1 MPAPVGGDQKYL
13 PGLDGLRAIAVA
25 AVVAYHLGYGWAQGG
40 LLGVGVFFT
49 LSGYLITDILVG
61 QWAARGRIKLGDFWL
76 RRARRLLPALFVM
89 LAVVTLW
96 VNLFARSFL
105 PGFRGNV
112 VASVFYVSNWWF
124 IGQHSSYY
132 ARFAPPTPLDHLW
145 SLAVEEQFYLVWPWV
160 VLLLVWLVGW
170 PRRRRRKLVDG
181 LGGLAA
187 PAAGPGG
194 GPYLT
199 RWSRLVLA
207 GVTLALAAGSA
218 VLMARLYQ
226 PGYDPTRVYEGTDTR
241 ACGLLIGAAVAIVW
255 PTRRPTASGTSADR
269 AVPASRT
276 VPAVWRWLLDV
287 AGVAGLAVI
296 GLLVWRTNQYSDFM
310 FRGGLV
316 VLSVATAATVAAVV
330 TPGSLLGRAL
340 GWGPLRW
347 IGVRSYGI
355 YLWHFPV
362 IVLTAAVGAAGS
374 PVSPERAVAV
384 VAATVAVAAV
394 SWRFVEDPIRRG
406 ARLRWVIPD
415 GASKPIEVKATGGAD
430 MTGEPG
436 TNAGGGRHSNGR
448 RRPGLLRS
456 PQAIGGACLLGAA
469 VLAAGVTG
477 AIRLTSA
484 SARPAAAQR
493 PASAQLSNSGGNASA
508 SATPTPGTPAAGRPA
523 AAGTPTATGT
533 PTGAGTPAATGTQD
547 DAAVHGGKPSKAA
560 AGQAHPATV
569 KTAAGPAAVVPA
581 LPTPPPRT
589 SCTSVVHIGDSTSE
603 GLISPDYEPNPANRI
618 PARYADV
625 GVKQSI
631 MKIVGATSVVESLPG
646 TPNAYDM
653 ASQLKQSGYH
663 GCWVLALGTNDTA
676 DVYVGSNVGRLQ
688 RIEKM
693 MKVIGNQP
701 VMWVEV
707 TSLLS
712 SGPYSEQNMQLWN
725 QALQQAQRQY
735 PNMRIY
741 NWPAVAQKSWFIND
755 GIHYTSIGYAHRA
768 TAIADALAQA
778 FPAS

>member
-1 MPAPVGGDQKYL
+1 MPEPVRSDQKYL
-13 PGLDGLRAIAVA
+13 PGLDGLRALAVT

-61 QWAARGRIKLGDFWL
+61 QWAARGRIKLADFWL

-89 LAVVTLW
+89 LAMVTLW

-160 VLLLVWLVGW
+160 VLLMVWLAGRL
-170 PRRRRRKLVDG
+170 RRRRRALADG

-187 PAAGPGG
+187 GSPDGS
-194 GPYLT
+194 PYLA
-199 RWSRLVLA
+199 RWSRVALA
-207 GVTLALAAGSA
+207 ALTLALAAGSA
-218 VLMARLYQ
+218 VLMARFYQ

-241 ACGLLIGAAVAIVW
+241 ACGLLIGAAVALVW
-255 PTRRPTASGTSADR
+255 PTRRAGPASGDR
-269 AVPASRT
+269 VVPAG
-276 VPAVWRWLLDV
+276 WRGLLDV
-287 AGVAGLAVI
+287 AGIAGLAVI
-296 GLLVWRTNQYSDFM
+296 AAMVWRTNQYSDFM

-340 GWGPLRW
+340 GCAPLRW
-347 IGVRSYGI
+347 LGVRSYGI
-355 YLWHFPV
+355 YLWHFPM
-362 IVLTAAVGAAGS
+362 IVLTTAVGAAGG
-374 PVSPERAVAV
+374 PVSLGRATAV
-384 VAATVAVAAV
+384 VVATVAAAAV
-394 SWRFVEDPIRRG
+394 SWRFIEEPIRRG
-406 ARLRWVIPD
+406 ARLRWVDPERVGIP
-415 GASKPIEVKATGGAD
+415 GEAQATGGPA

-436 TNAGGGRHSNGR
+436 KGTGGGRRPGR
-448 RRPGLLRS
+448 LRRPRMVPAPL
-456 PQAIGGACLLGAA
+456 AIGGVCLLA
-469 VLAAGVTG
+469 AAGVT
-477 AIRLTSA
+477 ASMRLTSA
-484 SARPAAAQR
+484 TAHPAATPSAASAR
-493 PASAQLSNSGGNASA
+493 LSNSAGKAGAAAPGNSGGTA
-508 SATPTPGTPAAGRPA
+508 AAGAPA
-523 AAGTPTATGT
+523 AAGHKH
-533 PTGAGTPAATGTQD
+533 
-547 DAAVHGGKPSKAA
+547 AV
-560 AGQAHPATV
+560 TV
-569 KTAAGPAAVVPA
+569 KTVAAGPAAVVPA

-625 GVKQSI
+625 GVKHSI

-653 ASQLKQSGYH
+653 AKQVKDSGFN

-676 DVYVGSNVGRLQ
+676 DVYVGSNVSREQ
-688 RIEKM
+688 RIQKM
-693 MKVIGNQP
+693 MSLIGNQP

-712 SGPYSEQNMQLWN
+712 SGPYSEQNMELWN
-725 QALQQAQRQY
+725 QALAQVQPRY

-741 NWPAVAQKSWFIND
+741 NWPAVAQRSWFISD
-755 GIHYTSIGYAHRA
+755 GIHYTTLGYLHRA
-768 TAIADALAQA
+768 TAIANALARA
-778 FPAS
+778 FPAG

>member
-1 MPAPVGGDQKYL
+1 MPEPVKGDQKYL
-13 PGLDGLRAIAVA
+13 PGLDGLRALAVA

-89 LAVVTLW
+89 LAVVTVW
-96 VNLFARSFL
+96 VNVFARSFL

-112 VASVFYVSNWWF
+112 IASVFYVSNWWY
-124 IGQHSSYY
+124 IGQHASYY

-145 SLAVEEQFYLVWPWV
+145 SLAVEEQFYLVWPWI
-160 VLLLVWLVGW
+160 VLLLVWLAGRV
-170 PRRRRRKLVDG
+170 RRRRRGLADG
-181 LGGLAA
+181 LGGLAT
-187 PAAGPGG
+187 PVDGPGG
-194 GPYLT
+194 GVPYLT
-199 RWSRLVLA
+199 KWSRLALA
-207 GVTLALAAGSA
+207 GVTLVLAAGSA
-218 VLMARLYQ
+218 LLMARLYQ

-241 ACGLLIGAAVAIVW
+241 ACGLLIGAALAMVW
-255 PTRRPTASGTSADR
+255 PTRRAGAGHGTAGGTSPDR
-269 AVPASRT
+269 RVPA
-276 VPAVWRWLLDV
+276 PARWLLDV
-287 AGVAGLAVI
+287 AGIAGLAVI
-296 GLLVWRTNQYSDFM
+296 LLLVWRTNQYSDFM

-340 GWGPLRW
+340 GAGPLRW

-355 YLWHFPV
+355 YLWHYPI
-362 IVLTAAVGAAGS
+362 IVLALGAGAAGS
-374 PVSPERAVAV
+374 PVSPGRAVAI
-384 VAATVAVAAV
+384 VAGTVAVAAL
-394 SWRFVEDPIRRG
+394 SWRLVEDPIRRG

-415 GASKPIEVKATGGAD
+415 RATETSEANATGGAE
-430 MTGEPG
+430 MTGEPDRKA
-436 TNAGGGRHSNGR
+436 AGGGRR
-448 RRPGLLRS
+448 PTWMRRPHS
-456 PQAIGGACLLGAA
+456 PRAIGGVCLLGAA
-469 VLAAGVTG
+469 VLAAGVTVSM
-477 AIRLTSA
+477 RLTSA
-484 SARPAAAQR
+484 TAAPAQPTSATAAPANAR
-493 PASAQLSNSGGNASA
+493 LSNSAGGAA
-508 SATPTPGTPAAGRPA
+508 DLARQGKPTSTSTSMSTSTGKDSRAAARDGKPAAG
-523 AAGTPTATGT
+523 TAH
-533 PTGAGTPAATGTQD
+533 
-547 DAAVHGGKPSKAA
+547 AVAPKS
-560 AGQAHPATV
+560 V
-569 KTAAGPAAVVPA
+569 AAGPAATVPA

-603 GLISPDYEPNPANRI
+603 GLISADYEPNPANRI

-625 GVKQSI
+625 GVKHSI

-653 ASQLKQSGYH
+653 ASQVKQSGYN

-688 RIEKM
+688 RIQKM
-693 MKVIGNQP
+693 MNLIGNQP

-712 SGPYSEQNMQLWN
+712 SGPYSEQNMELWN
-725 QALQQAQRQY
+725 QALQQAQAQY

-741 NWPAVAQKSWFIND
+741 NWPAVAQRSWFIND
-755 GIHYTSIGYAHRA
+755 GIHYTTIGYAHRA
-768 TAIADALAQA
+768 TAIADALAEA

>member
-1 MPAPVGGDQKYL
+1 MPKPVKGDQRYL
-13 PGLDGLRAIAVA
+13 PGLDGLRAVAVA

-96 VNLFARSFL
+96 VNLFTRSFL

-124 IGQHSSYY
+124 IDQHASYY

-145 SLAVEEQFYLVWPWV
+145 SLAVEEQFYLIWPWV
-160 VLLLVWLVGW
+160 VLLMVWLAG
-170 PRRRRRKLVDG
+170 RLLRRKRGLMDG
-181 LGGLAA
+181 PGGLTASVT
-187 PAAGPGG
+187 GPGGG

-199 RWSRLVLA
+199 RRSRMALA
-207 GVTLALAAGSA
+207 GVTLVLAAGST

-241 ACGLLIGAAVAIVW
+241 ACGLLIGAAVAFVW
-255 PTRRPTASGTSADR
+255 PTRRPASSRGAE
-269 AVPASRT
+269 RT
-276 VPAVWRWLLDV
+276 VPAVWRWLLEA
-287 AGVAGLAVI
+287 AGIAGLVVI
-296 GLLVWRTNQYSDFM
+296 GLLVWRTTQYSDFM

-330 TPGSLLGRAL
+330 TPGSRLGRAL
-340 GWGPLRW
+340 GCRPLRW

-355 YLWHFPV
+355 YLWHYPV
-362 IVLTAAVGAAGS
+362 IVLTTAVGAAGG
-374 PVSPERAVAV
+374 PVSLERAVVLVAV
-384 VAATVAVAAV
+384 TVAIAAV

-406 ARLRWVIPD
+406 GRLRWAIP
-415 GASKPIEVKATGGAD
+415 GTASEPIKAKATGGPEMAS
-430 MTGEPG
+430 GPG
-436 TNAGGGRHSNGR
+436 TGTGGEQRPGRL
-448 RRPGLLRS
+448 RRPGPLRS
-456 PQAIGGACLLGAA
+456 PQAVGGVCLLGAV
-469 VLAAGVTG
+469 VLAAGVT
-477 AIRLTSA
+477 ASMRLTSA
-484 SARPAAAQR
+484 SAHPAAAPTTASS
-493 PASAQLSNSGGNASA
+493 PASAQLSNLAGQSAASG
-508 SATPTPGTPAAGRPA
+508 AAGASGEQGGTAARGGSSGTA
-523 AAGTPTATGT
+523 AAGKD
-533 PTGAGTPAATGTQD
+533 PA
-547 DAAVHGGKPSKAA
+547 P
-560 AGQAHPATV
+560 TV

-603 GLISPDYEPNPANRI
+603 GLISKDYEPNPANRI

-625 GVKQSI
+625 GVKHSI
-631 MKIVGATSVVESLPG
+631 MKIIGATSVVESLPG
-646 TPNAYDM
+646 TPNAYDL
-653 ASQLKQSGYH
+653 AKQVKQEGFH

-676 DVYVGSNVGRLQ
+676 DVYVGSNITRKQ
-688 RIEKM
+688 RVQKM
-693 MKVIGNQP
+693 MSLIGDQP

-712 SGPYSEQNMQLWN
+712 GGPYSEKNMQLWN
-725 QALQQAQRQY
+725 EALQQVQPDY
-735 PNMRIY
+735 PNMKIY

-768 TAIADALAQA
+768 TAIANALAAA
-778 FPAS
+778 FPAN

>member
-1 MPAPVGGDQKYL
+1 MPKPVTGDQKYL
-13 PGLDGLRAIAVA
+13 PGLDGLRALAVA

-61 QWAARGRIKLGDFWL
+61 QWAARGRIRLGDFWL

-105 PGFRGNV
+105 PAFRGNV

-124 IGQHSSYY
+124 IDQHASYY

-160 VLLLVWLVGW
+160 VLLLLWLAGRL
-170 PRRRRRKLVDG
+170 RRRQSALVDG

-187 PAAGPGG
+187 TSAA
-194 GPYLT
+194 PYLT
-199 RWSRLVLA
+199 RRSRFALA
-207 GVTLALAAGSA
+207 GVTLVIAAGSA
-218 VLMARLYQ
+218 LLMARLFQ

-241 ACGLLIGAAVAIVW
+241 AFGLLIGAAVAFVW
-255 PTRRPTASGTSADR
+255 PTRRAGASGSVAG
-269 AVPASRT
+269 AAGASRS
-276 VPAVWRWLLDV
+276 VPAVWRWVLDV
-287 AGVAGLAVI
+287 AGLAGLAVI
-296 GLLVWRTNQYSDFM
+296 GLLVWRTTQYSDFM
-310 FRGGLV
+310 FRGGLG

-340 GWGPLRW
+340 GCRPLRW
-347 IGVRSYGI
+347 LGVRSYGI
-355 YLWHFPV
+355 YLWHYPV
-362 IVLTAAVGAAGS
+362 IVLTTAVGAAGG
-374 PVSPERAVAV
+374 PVSLGRALAIV
-384 VAATVAVAAV
+384 VGTVAVAAV

-406 ARLRWVIPD
+406 ARLRWVTPD
-415 GASKPIEVKATGGAD
+415 TATGPHEATVTGGPD
-430 MTGEPG
+430 MAGEPDSS
-436 TNAGGGRHSNGR
+436 NPGGR
-448 RRPGLLRS
+448 RPRLLRS
-456 PQAIGGACLLGAA
+456 PLAIGGVALLGVA
-469 VLAAGVTG
+469 VLAAGVT
-477 AIRLTSA
+477 ASMRLTSSTAHPAASQSPSAA
-484 SARPAAAQR
+484 SAR
-493 PASAQLSNSGGNASA
+493 LSNSAGKAAAS
-508 SATPTPGTPAAGRPA
+508 GTPAPASGA
-523 AAGTPTATGT
+523 AAG
-533 PTGAGTPAATGTQD
+533 AATGG
-547 DAAVHGGKPSKAA
+547 AAGAGGATAAGGAGGGTSGGGKAG
-560 AGQAHPATV
+560 AGQAHEVTV
-569 KTAAGPAAVVPA
+569 KTVAAGPAAVVPA

-589 SCTSVVHIGDSTSE
+589 ACTSVVHIGDSTSE
-603 GLISPDYEPNPANRI
+603 GLISADYEPNPANRI

-653 ASQLKQSGYH
+653 ANQVKQGGFK

-676 DVYVGSNVGRLQ
+676 DVYVGSNVNRVQ
-688 RIEKM
+688 RIQKM
-693 MKVIGNQP
+693 MSLIGDQP

-712 SGPYSEQNMQLWN
+712 TGPYSEQNMELWN
-725 QALQQAQRQY
+725 QALHQVQSQY

-741 NWPAVAQKSWFIND
+741 DWPAVAQRSWFIND
-755 GIHYTSIGYAHRA
+755 GIHYTTIGYAHRA
-768 TAIADALAQA
+768 TAIADALAKA

>member
-1 MPAPVGGDQKYL
+1 MPEPVKGDQRYL
-13 PGLDGLRAIAVA
+13 PGLDGLRALAVA

-96 VNLFARSFL
+96 VNLFSRSFL

-124 IGQHSSYY
+124 IGQHASYY

-160 VLLLVWLVGW
+160 VLLMVWIAGRA
-170 PRRRRRKLVDG
+170 RRRRRRLVDG

-187 PAAGPGG
+187 APGG
-194 GPYLT
+194 GAPYLT
-199 RWSRLVLA
+199 RRSRLALA
-207 GVTLALAAGSA
+207 VVTLALAGGSA

-241 ACGLLIGAAVAIVW
+241 AFGLLIGAAVAFVW
-255 PTRRPTASGTSADR
+255 PTRRAVASGAS
-269 AVPASRT
+269 ASRS

-287 AGVAGLAVI
+287 AGLAGLAVI
-296 GLLVWRTNQYSDFM
+296 GLLVWRTTQYSDFM

-340 GWGPLRW
+340 GWTPLRW
-347 IGVRSYGI
+347 LGVRSYGI
-355 YLWHFPV
+355 YLWHYPV
-362 IVLTAAVGAAGS
+362 IVLTTAAGAAGG
-374 PVSPERAVAV
+374 PVSLRRAVVLVAV
-384 VAATVAVAAV
+384 TVAAAAV
-394 SWRFVEDPIRRG
+394 SWRYVEDPIRRG
-406 ARLRWVIPD
+406 ARLRWVTPD
-415 GASKPIEVKATGGAD
+415 GASKPIKAKVATGAD

-436 TNAGGGRHSNGR
+436 TNTGGGGGR
-448 RRPGLLRS
+448 RPRLLRS
-456 PQAIGGACLLGAA
+456 PQAIGGVCLIGVA
-469 VLAAGVTG
+469 VLAAGVT
-477 AIRLTSA
+477 ASMRLTSA
-484 SARPAAAQR
+484 SAHPAASPSSSA
-493 PASAQLSNSGGNASA
+493 ASARLSNSAGKPTASGSPAASGTASA
-508 SATPTPGTPAAGRPA
+508 SASASGKPAGAVAHSTAPA
-523 AAGTPTATGT
+523 K
-533 PTGAGTPAATGTQD
+533 AATGHPH
-547 DAAVHGGKPSKAA
+547 AVA
-560 AGQAHPATV
+560 
-569 KTAAGPAAVVPA
+569 KTAGPAAVVPA

-603 GLISPDYEPNPANRI
+603 GLISADYEPNPANRI

-625 GVKQSI
+625 GVKHSI

-653 ASQLKQSGYH
+653 ANQVKQGGFH

-676 DVYVGSNVGRLQ
+676 DVYVGSNVNRVQ
-688 RIEKM
+688 RVEKM
-693 MKVIGNQP
+693 MSLIGNQP

-712 SGPYSEQNMQLWN
+712 SGPYSEQNMELWN
-725 QALQQAQRQY
+725 EALEQVAPHY

-755 GIHYTSIGYAHRA
+755 GIHYTTLGYAHRA
-768 TAIADALAQA
+768 TAIADALAKA